1 MNIELL
7 TMFGFFILIAILL
20 WIDRRNIEFNFGIII
35 KRWKKGLEFIDLLVK
50 KWPKLINFLG
60 YIAIVLGV
68 IVGLAT
74 FIGLIY
80 ADVTLQKIFGL
91 VLPTAGGYN
100 YPGPVVGIPFWYWL
114 IAIFIILFVHETMHG
129 IFARVAKVPLKNYGI
144 LLFFI
149 LPIGAFIEPDMKR
162 VQKMKSKEKLQF
174 FAGGSFANFITAL
187 LFLGLTILFL
197 GMSLIPS
204 AKSYMFEP
212 HGVVF
217 NETVKGYT
225 AYEANITGVI
235 TNINGI
241 QIKTIEDLSNILN
254 NTKPETEITISTSGS
269 VKNITISNIPKK
281 CIVFTNICTKSG
293 EEKKIVTGDSNYTIK
308 TSPREDGQKGSFI
321 GISSATTY
329 FEPKNWAVITSTLF
343 GLICILNVSVGM
355 ANLLPWKPFD
365 GGLIAEEIFT
375 NKFKKK
381 GKTIA
386 KILTIVTLL
395 LLLFNLFGINY
406 R

>member
-7 TMFGFFILIAILL
+7 TMFGFFILIGILL

-35 KRWKKGLEFIDLLVK
+35 KRWKKGLEFIDLLVRK
-50 KWPKLINFLG
+50 FPKLISFLG
-60 YIAIVLGV
+60 YIAIGFGV
-68 IVGLAT
+68 IVGLGS

-80 ADVTLQKIFGL
+80 ADVTLEKIFGL
-91 VLPTAGGYN
+91 VLPTAGGYS

-129 IFARVAKVPLKNYGI
+129 IFARVSKVPLKNYGI

-162 VQKMKSKEKLQF
+162 VQKIKYKEKLQF

-187 LFLGLTILFL
+187 LFLGLAALFL
-197 GMSLIPS
+197 GLSLTPS
-204 AKSYMFEP
+204 AKSFMFEP
-212 HGVVF
+212 NGVIF
-217 NETVKGYT
+217 NETIKGYP
-225 AYEANITGVI
+225 AYDANITGVI
-235 TNINGI
+235 TGINGI
-241 QIKTIEDLSNILN
+241 QVETIEDLSNILN
-254 NTKPETEITISTSGS
+254 NTEPGTEITISTTGS
-269 VKNITISNIPKK
+269 IKNVTTSNISKR

-293 EEKKIVTGDSNYTIK
+293 EEIKTITGEANYTIT
-308 TSPREDGQKGSFI
+308 TSHREDEKKGSFI

-329 FEPKNWAVITSTLF
+329 FEPKNWALVTSTLF
-343 GLICILNVSVGM
+343 GLICVLNVSVGM

-365 GGLIAEEIFT
+365 GGLITEEIFT
-375 NKFKKK
+375 NKFKKR
-381 GKTIA
+381 GKTITR
-386 KILTIVTLL
+386 IFTIATLL

-406 R
+406 S